1 MDKCWAT
8 NIWNYELD
16 MWLLDKRETKGIDV
30 YKADEVDTRIQ
41 ELEEDIHALI
51 GYSPRHCIDCVI
63 DIDGVCTCGLNKL
76 MAKYTAAEALKD
88 T

>member
-1 MDKCWAT
+1 MDR
-8 NIWNYELD
+8 YS
-16 MWLLDKRETKGIDV
+16 REYIHDEV
-30 YKADEVDTRIQ
+30 DNHRQVAQWWIEADEVDARIQ

>member
-1 MDKCWAT
+1 MGEK
-8 NIWNYELD
+8 L
-16 MWLLDKRETKGIDV
+16 
-30 YKADEVDTRIQ
+30 VDSYYIERLHTRIQ

>member
-1 MDKCWAT
+1 MGEK
-8 NIWNYELD
+8 L
-16 MWLLDKRETKGIDV
+16 
-30 YKADEVDTRIQ
+30 VDSYYIERLHTRIQ

-76 MAKYTAAEALKD
+76 MAKYTATKALKD
-88 T
+88 SK

>member
-1 MDKCWAT
+1 MNESAGE
-8 NIWNYELD
+8 YLD
-16 MWLLDKRETKGIDV
+16 RLEDEYDNS
-30 YKADEVDTRIQ
+30 KARIQ